1 MQYYEKIS
9 SASRPGACTTEK
21 TRIVYTDAGFM

>member
-9 SASRPGACTTEK
+9 SASRPRGMYNRKFDTLESEK
-21 TRIVYTDAGFM
+21 S